1 MPSRSTA
8 TTPPSPAPPAELPAG
23 RRVALVH
30 DWLTGMR
37 GGEKVLEAIAELFP
51 AAPIFT
57 LVHVPGSV
65 SEALEAHPIHAS
77 YLQRVPAVARYYRHF
92 LPLFPSAIEDFD
104 LGAYDLILS
113 TSHCVAKGVI
123 PPPGAYHL
131 CYCHTPMRYA
141 WDQEHTYFPRRR
153 GIVARLR
160 QLVLSRLRTWDAAA
174 APRVDGFLANSS
186 FVAERIGRY
195 YGREAEV
202 LAPPVDADFFASEDA
217 GEEPVDGGYCLV
229 VTALA
234 PYKRVDLAVAACE
247 RLGLELRVVGTG
259 PELRRLERLA
269 GPHTRLLGRVD
280 DDHLRRLF
288 RRAELFLQPGVED
301 FGISSVEAL
310 ASGTPVVA
318 IGRGGILDI
327 VEDGT
332 HGVLYQSPAGAGPD
346 AELAALAAAI
356 DKSRKIRFNPSK
368 LKARAR
374 SFSGRRFTER
384 FVSTL
389 TQRLAEP
396 DRVPTSNGA
405 ELPAPRRPEGAPAP
419 PSPQRGANATPPRR
433 GAKATPPRRGANA
446 NETMGTP

>member
-1 MPSRSTA
+1 MTA
-8 TTPPSPAPPAELPAG
+8 GADPPLAGTPLPPALAD

-37 GGEKVLEAIAELFP
+37 GGEKVLEAIAALFP
-51 AAPIFT
+51 EAPIYT
-57 LVHVPGSV
+57 LVHARGSV
-65 SEALEAHPIHAS
+65 SAALEAHPIHAS
-77 YLQRVPAVARYYRHF
+77 YLQRVPAVGRTYRHF
-92 LPLFPSAIEDFD
+92 LPFFPSAIEDFD
-104 LGAYDLILS
+104 LAAYDLILS

-160 QLVLSRLRTWDAAA
+160 QLALSRLRTWDAAA

-186 FVAERIGRY
+186 FVAERIARY
-195 YGREAEV
+195 YGRGSEV
-202 LAPPVDADFFASEDA
+202 LAPPVDVDFFAVGGEA
-217 GEEPVDGGYCLV
+217 GGEPEGDGYCLV

-234 PYKRVDLAVAACE
+234 PYKRVELAIAACE

-259 PELRRLERLA
+259 PELRRLQRLA
-269 GPHTRLLGRVD
+269 GPRTRLLGRVGSD
-280 DDHLRRLF
+280 RLQRLF
-288 RRAELFLQPGVED
+288 RHAELFLQPGVED

-318 IGRGGILDI
+318 AGRGGILDI
-327 VEDGT
+327 VEDGV
-332 HGVLYQSPAGAGPD
+332 HGVLYPIPPGADPD
-346 AELAALAAAI
+346 AEAAALAAAI
-356 DKSRKIRFNPSK
+356 DKSRQIRFNSLK

-374 SFSGRRFTER
+374 SFSHQRFTER

-389 TQRLAEP
+389 NQRLAEP
-396 DRVPTSNGA
+396 DRASRTNGA
-405 ELPAPRRPEGAPAP
+405 P
-419 PSPQRGANATPPRR
+419 PPPRM
-433 GAKATPPRRGANA
+433 GASVTVAPKGRKRY
-446 NETMGTP
+446 